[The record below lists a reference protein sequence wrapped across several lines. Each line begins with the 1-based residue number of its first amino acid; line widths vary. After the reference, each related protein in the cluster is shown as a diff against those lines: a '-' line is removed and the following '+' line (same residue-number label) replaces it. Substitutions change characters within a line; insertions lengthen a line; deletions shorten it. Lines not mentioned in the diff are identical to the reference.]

1 MLSLGA
7 EDALASY
14 YQDYSGNITYH
25 SDVEYLTLT
34 LTSDATD
41 VKIWTDSFNYDW
53 NDPDQHFDPIIALW
67 DQDGNLLGEND
78 DTPNQVHS
86 PYLDGNSYLGFASL
100 GSGTYTISIT
110 ASDNTANG
118 FLLSDGFKYDSYYL
132 DEGDRITIEDYSGA
146 DGYYHVNVSA
156 VPVPSAVFLLG
167 PALLG
172 LLGMR
177 RKLVG

>member
-1 MLSLGA
+1 
-7 EDALASY
+7 
-14 YQDYSGNITYH
+14 
-25 SDVEYLTLT
+25 
-34 LTSDATD
+34 
-41 VKIWTDSFNYDW
+41 
-53 NDPDQHFDPIIALW
+53 
-67 DQDGNLLGEND
+67 
-78 DTPNQVHS
+78 
-86 PYLDGNSYLGFASL
+86 LDGNSYLGFASL

-118 FLLSDGFKYDSYYL
+118 VLLSGGFKYDSYYL

-156 VPVPSAVFLLG
+156 VPVPGAVFLLG

-172 LLGMR
+172 LFGMR